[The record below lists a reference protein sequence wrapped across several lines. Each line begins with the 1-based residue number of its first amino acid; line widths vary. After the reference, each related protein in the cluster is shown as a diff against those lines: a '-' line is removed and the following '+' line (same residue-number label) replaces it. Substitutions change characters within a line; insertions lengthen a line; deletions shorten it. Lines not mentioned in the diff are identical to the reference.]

1 MMRLKEIEISGFKSF
16 AKKSNLSF
24 QSRVTCIVGPNG
36 SGKSNVVEAIRFV
49 LGEQSMKS
57 LRGKGGS
64 DLIFKGSKGVSSA
77 SRAYVAIS
85 FDNKDRVFSFNNEG
99 STIAVDFDEISISRE
114 VFSDGANTY
123 KINNSEV
130 RLKDIVELLASVHI
144 GSTGHHIISQGEAD
158 RILSS
163 NNKDRRQILEDALG
177 LKIYQ
182 YRIRESERKLEKSE
196 INMKEVASLRR
207 ELSPH
212 LTFLKKQV
220 EKIEKAE
227 ELRRELSEKFDK
239 YFSDESKEL
248 KKERVETSERIKNIN
263 EDIKN
268 ANKVT
273 GERQEPSV
281 KKDSPEELEII
292 TLRDQERSLE
302 SKKNDI
308 AKNLGKLE
316 GKIEAIRDSQ
326 KEKNEKTYPA
336 SFFFG
341 ILSKIKKVSQI
352 LQENGEKEEAVILL
366 SEIIKESENF
376 GGVESNSENSTSLT
390 VLVSELEEEK
400 KKLGSLDIEVSDV
413 RSKIRT
419 LEAKI
424 ITKRE
429 EEREGERKYYE
440 EKEKLVRLEGEKS
453 RLEEHLNSILIKET
467 NLDEDRKSIQMIVGR
482 SFDTE
487 TNSQISYD
495 ARIQEVLKRD
505 IERLKIRLEDSG
517 GAGSGDVLKEYRDTE
532 ERDQFLKRELEDL
545 ESSIKN
551 LKALI
556 KDLRDTLD
564 NEFKKGVS
572 EVNKSFNEFFQT
584 MFGGGSAHLTI
595 TVEHGRGEDPEDARA
610 EYKFER
616 GVEIGV
622 SLPQKKVREL
632 GMLSGGERSLVSIAL
647 LFAMSAVNPPPFLV
661 LDETDAAL
669 DESNSRR
676 YGDMLEKLSKHSQ
689 LIVVTHNRET
699 MSRASSLYGVTIG
712 LDGASK
718 LLSLKFEEAKS
729 YAK

>member
-1 MMRLKEIEISGFKSF
+1 MRLKEIEIFGFKSF

-49 LGEQSMKS
+49 LGEQSIKS

-64 DLIFKGSKGVSSA
+64 DLIFKGSKGVPSS
-77 SRAYVAIS
+77 SRALVSIT

-99 STIAVDFDEISISRE
+99 VNIPVDFDQITISRE
-114 VFSDGANTY
+114 VFSDGVNVY
-123 KINNSEV
+123 KINGSEV

-239 YFSDESKEL
+239 YFSDEAREL
-248 KKERVETSERIKNIN
+248 IKERRETSEKLKIAEEGIKKAKEIT
-263 EDIKN
+263 I
-268 ANKVT
+268 
-273 GERQEPSV
+273 EREEPKENSKLQE
-281 KKDSPEELEII
+281 EEEIEK
-292 TLRDQERSLE
+292 LRDQERIVE

-316 GKIEAIRDSQ
+316 GKIEAIRDSE

-341 ILSKIKKVSQI
+341 IISKIKKASDVLRS
-352 LQENGEKEEAVILL
+352 NGDREQVLSLL
-366 SEIIKESENF
+366 SEVIKEGEEF
-376 GGVESNSENSTSLT
+376 GGEDSSNYSNQLINETLK
-390 VLVSELEEEK
+390 ELEEEK
-400 KKLGSLDIEVSDV
+400 KKLGSLEIEVSDI
-413 RSKIRT
+413 RSKIRS
-419 LEAKI
+419 LEVKVI
-424 ITKRE
+424 SKRE
-429 EEREGERKYYE
+429 EQRDKERRYYE
-440 EKEKLVRLEGEKS
+440 EKEKLVRLEGEKA
-453 RLEEHLNSILIKET
+453 RLDEHLNSILIRET
-467 NLDEDRKSIQMIVGR
+467 NLDEDKKSVQMITGS
-482 SFDTE
+482 SFNTGEKGHID
-487 TNSQISYD
+487 YD
-495 ARIQEVLKRD
+495 SRIQEALKRD
-505 IERLKIRLEDSG
+505 IERLKIKLEDSG
-517 GAGSGDVLKEYRDTE
+517 SASGGDVLKEYRETE
-532 ERDQFLKRELEDL
+532 ERDIFLKKELEDL
-545 ESSIKN
+545 EASIKN
-551 LKALI
+551 LKSLI

-564 NEFKKGVS
+564 NEFKKGVA
-572 EVNKSFNEFFQT
+572 EINKSFNEFFQT

-595 TVEHGRGEDPEDARA
+595 TVEHGRGEDPENTEAD
-610 EYKFER
+610 YKFER

-676 YGDMLEKLSKHSQ
+676 YGDMLEKLSEHSQ

-718 LLSLKFEEAKS
+718 LLSIKFDEAKS

>member
-1 MMRLKEIEISGFKSF
+1 MMRLKEIEVSGFKSF

-64 DLIFKGSKGVSSA
+64 DLIFKGSKGVPSA

-114 VFSDGANTY
+114 VFSDGANIY

-182 YRIRESERKLEKSE
+182 YRIKESERKLEKSE
-196 INMKEVASLRR
+196 INIKEVGSLRR

-239 YFSDESKEL
+239 YLSDESKEL
-248 KKERVETSERIKNIN
+248 KRERGETSDRIKNIN
-263 EDIKN
+263 EDIKS
-268 ANKVT
+268 ASRIT
-273 GERQEPSV
+273 EDRAELTV
-281 KKDSPEELEII
+281 KKESEEEIEI
-292 TLRDQERSLE
+292 LSLRDQERSLE
-302 SKKNDI
+302 SRKNDI

-316 GKIEAIRDSQ
+316 GRLEAIRDSQ
-326 KEKNEKTYPA
+326 KEKSEKTYPA

-341 ILSKIKKVSQI
+341 IISKIKKVSQI
-352 LQENGEKEEAVILL
+352 LQENGEKEEAISLL
-366 SEIIKESENF
+366 SQIIKEGEEF
-376 GGVESNSENSTSLT
+376 GGEDNTSVNSSIVSG
-390 VLVSELEEEK
+390 LVVELEEEK
-400 KKLGSLDIEVSDV
+400 KKLGSLDIEVSDI

-419 LEAKI
+419 LEVKI
-424 ITKRE
+424 ISKRE
-429 EEREGERKYYE
+429 EERDRERKYYE

-453 RLEEHLNSILIKET
+453 RLEEHLNSILIRET
-467 NLDEDRKSIQMIVGR
+467 NLEEDRKSIQMIVGR
-482 SFDTE
+482 SFDGA
-487 TNSQISYD
+487 TNSQIAYD
-495 ARIQEVLKRD
+495 ARIQETLKRD

-517 GAGSGDVLKEYRDTE
+517 GAGSGDVLKEYKETE
-532 ERDQFLKRELEDL
+532 ERDEFLKREVEDL

-551 LKALI
+551 LKSLI

-595 TVEHGRGEDPEDARA
+595 TVEHGRGEDPEESGV

>member
-64 DLIFKGSKGVSSA
+64 DLIFKGSKGVPSA

-99 STIAVDFDEISISRE
+99 STIAVDFDEITISRE

-182 YRIRESERKLEKSE
+182 YRIKESERKLEKSE
-196 INMKEVASLRR
+196 INIKEVGSLRR

-248 KKERVETSERIKNIN
+248 KRERGETSERIKNLN

-268 ANKVT
+268 ANRITVD
-273 GERQEPSV
+273 RAEPSV
-281 KKDSPEELEII
+281 KKESEEEIEI
-292 TLRDQERSLE
+292 LSLRDQERSLE
-302 SKKNDI
+302 SRKNDI

-316 GKIEAIRDSQ
+316 GRLEAIRDSQ

-341 ILSKIKKVSQI
+341 IISKIKKVSQI
-352 LQENGEKEEAVILL
+352 LQENGEKEEAISLL
-366 SEIIKESENF
+366 SQIIKEGEEF
-376 GGVESNSENSTSLT
+376 GGEDTSSVNSGIVSG
-390 VLVSELEEEK
+390 LVVELEEEK
-400 KKLGSLDIEVSDV
+400 KKLGALDIEVSDI
-413 RSKIRT
+413 RSKIRR
-419 LEAKI
+419 LEQRLI
-424 ITKRE
+424 SKRE
-429 EEREGERKYYE
+429 EERESERKYYE

-453 RLEEHLNSILIKET
+453 RLEEHLNSILIRET
-467 NLDEDRKSIQMIVGR
+467 NLEEDRKSIQMIVGR
-482 SFDTE
+482 SFDGT
-487 TNSQISYD
+487 TSSQIEYD
-495 ARIQEVLKRD
+495 ARIQETLKRD

-517 GAGSGDVLKEYRDTE
+517 GAGSGDVLKEYKETE
-532 ERDQFLKRELEDL
+532 ERDAFLKREVEDL

-595 TVEHGRGEDPEDARA
+595 TVEHGRGEDPEDAGA